1 MFKSLSIS
9 RFRGIS
15 DLELEGLT
23 QINLLLGKNNAGK
36 TTAMEALFLL
46 CGATTPSLPMTA
58 CHLRGQR
65 VFGSHPDSSWRSLFW
80 QMDPRCPLS
89 ISAEYDDEPH
99 PRRLEISATMVSRD
113 LQGLEDIGVAST
125 SDDQLIEGLRL
136 HYTNGY
142 DDEFITKARYE
153 AERQSIDAATQERT
167 DYVRGTFL
175 TARSYSTMERDAQ
188 QFSHLLRIKQE
199 QEIVDALAVI
209 EPRVQRVEVLSESG
223 RPAVYVDLGLP
234 SLIPLAAC
242 GEGFVRFFSIVV
254 EVTGCRRG
262 VLLVDEIDNGLHHSV
277 MSKLWMLL
285 ANLCQKHQVQLVATT
300 HNEELVTSAVEG
312 LGEAVDDLTVF
323 RLDRHEDS
331 HTAMRY
337 DSEMLRSATLENI
350 EIRG

>member
-1 MFKSLSIS
+1 MFKNLKIS
-9 RFRGIS
+9 GFRGIS
-15 DLELEGLT
+15 EMEIEGFG

-46 CGATTPSLPMTA
+46 CGATTPSLPMTV

-65 VFGSHPDSSWRSLFW
+65 VFGTHPDAVWRSLFW
-80 QMDPRCPLS
+80 RMDPRKP
-89 ISAEYDDEPH
+89 ISVSAQFDHEPF
-99 PRRLEISATMVSRD
+99 PRRLEISATLVARELSD
-113 LQGLEDIGVAST
+113 TEDIGVASS
-125 SDDQLIEGLRL
+125 SDDQLIQGLRL
-136 HYTNGY
+136 HYSDGN
-142 DDEFITKARYE
+142 DHEFITKARYDHD
-153 AERQSIDAATQERT
+153 RSTIDAVTTERG

-175 TARSYSTMERDAQ
+175 SARSYSTMERDAS

-209 EPRVQRVEVLSESG
+209 EPRIQRVEVLSESG

-254 EVTGCRRG
+254 EVTSCRRG

-285 ANLCQKHQVQLVATT
+285 GNLCANHQVQLVATT
-300 HNEELVTSAVEG
+300 HNEELVSSAVEG
-312 LGEAVDDLTVF
+312 LGEAADELAVF
-323 RLDRHEDS
+323 RLDRRDDEHL
-331 HTAMRY
+331 AVRY
-337 DSEMLRSATLENI
+337 DLEMLRSVNQEHM